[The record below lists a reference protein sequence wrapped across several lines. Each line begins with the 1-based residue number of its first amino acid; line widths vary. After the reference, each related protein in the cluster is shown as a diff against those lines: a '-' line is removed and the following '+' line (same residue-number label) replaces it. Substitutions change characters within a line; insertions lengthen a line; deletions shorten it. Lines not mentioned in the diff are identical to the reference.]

1 MLIHAFNSV
10 IIRFYYRSILSIL
23 VGVIIM
29 RTIYNVWVFLC
40 EALHAFNLVRT
51 QQEVPVHRSNTLPS
65 YVQRTTRLAT
75 SLDRGDVETL
85 NWIGALVHRNIA
97 DYTRYWLSLVKTT
110 HTLYSLTRMTCLPIV
125 QLNQM
130 HTTYGVCT
138 ADIIILNV
146 LSTQP
151 LCHYNKD
158 TTTNCYMLEHT
169 GNMINQ
175 TL

>member
-23 VGVIIM
+23 VGIIIM
-29 RTIYNVWVFLC
+29 CTIDTVWVFLC

-51 QQEVPVHRSNTLPS
+51 QEVPVHRSNTLPS

-97 DYTRYWLSLVKTT
+97 DYTRY
-110 HTLYSLTRMTCLPIV
+110 
-125 QLNQM
+125 
-130 HTTYGVCT
+130 
-138 ADIIILNV
+138 
-146 LSTQP
+146 
-151 LCHYNKD
+151 
-158 TTTNCYMLEHT
+158 
-169 GNMINQ
+169 
-175 TL
+175 